1 MIGPDQIK
9 ELAKSSPSSIV
20 LLAIDGLGG
29 LPRPETGKTE
39 LEEATTPNLDFVA
52 ANGICGLAD
61 PIAPGIT
68 PGSAPGHLALFG
80 YDPLR
85 FTIGRGVLEALGI
98 GFDLRESDIAARG
111 NFCTVDERGLVL
123 DRRAG
128 RISTETCSRLC
139 QLLGAI
145 PLSDVELFMAPV
157 KEHRFVAVFR
167 GQGLSSQLTDSDPQ
181 QVGLPL
187 KPIIALSEQAKK
199 TASLANEF
207 VARAKEAL
215 AHSEPANMILLRG
228 FSAHPRFPLFSEIYK
243 LKPAAIAAYPMYR
256 GLAQVVGMEIL
267 ETGDAI
273 EDEFDT
279 LIRHYGEYDFFYL
292 HIKQTDSA
300 GEDGDFERKARI
312 IEQVDALL
320 PRLLALEPDVLII
333 ASDHST
339 PAVLKSHSWH
349 PVPFLLYSKWCQP
362 DAVREFSE
370 RACAAGALG
379 RFPATQI
386 MPLALAHAL
395 KLEKFGA

>member
-9 ELAKSSPSSIV
+9 ELAKSSPSKIV
-20 LLAIDGLGG
+20 LLVIDGLGG
-29 LPRPETGKTE
+29 LPRPDTGKTE
-39 LEEATTPNLDFVA
+39 LEEARTPNFDFIA
-52 ANGICGLAD
+52 ANSICGLAD
-61 PIAPGIT
+61 PVASGIT

-98 GFDLRESDIAARG
+98 GFDLREGDVATRG
-111 NFCTVDERGLVL
+111 NFCTVNKGGLVL

-128 RISTETCSRLC
+128 RISTETCSQLC
-139 QLLGAI
+139 QLLSAI
-145 PLSDVELFMAPV
+145 HLGDVELFVTPV

-167 GQGLSSQLTDSDPQ
+167 GQGLSPELTDSDPQ
-181 QVGLPL
+181 QVGLPP
-187 KPIIALSEQAKK
+187 KPVTPLSAEAKK

-207 VARAKEAL
+207 IARAKEAL

-228 FSAHPRFPLFSEIYK
+228 FSEHPRFPLFSEIYK

-267 ETGDAI
+267 ETGDTI
-273 EDEFDT
+273 ESEFDT
-279 LIRHYGEYDFFYL
+279 LIKHYPEYDFFYL
-292 HIKQTDSA
+292 HIKPTDSA

-312 IEQVDALL
+312 IEQIDALL
-320 PRLLALEPDVLII
+320 PRLLALKPDVLII

-339 PAVLKSHSWH
+339 PAMLKSHSWH
-349 PVPFLLYSKWCQP
+349 PVPVLLYSKWCRP

-370 RACAAGALG
+370 SACAAGALG
-379 RFPATQI
+379 RFPSTQI

>member
-1 MIGPDQIK
+1 
-9 ELAKSSPSSIV
+9 
-20 LLAIDGLGG
+20 
-29 LPRPETGKTE
+29 
-39 LEEATTPNLDFVA
+39 
-52 ANGICGLAD
+52 
-61 PIAPGIT
+61 
-68 PGSAPGHLALFG
+68 
-80 YDPLR
+80 
-85 FTIGRGVLEALGI
+85 
-98 GFDLRESDIAARG
+98 
-111 NFCTVDERGLVL
+111 
-123 DRRAG
+123 
-128 RISTETCSRLC
+128 
-139 QLLGAI
+139 
-145 PLSDVELFMAPV
+145 
-157 KEHRFVAVFR
+157 
-167 GQGLSSQLTDSDPQ
+167 
-181 QVGLPL
+181 
-187 KPIIALSEQAKK
+187 
-199 TASLANEF
+199 
-207 VARAKEAL
+207 
-215 AHSEPANMILLRG
+215 
-228 FSAHPRFPLFSEIYK
+228 

-279 LIRHYGEYDFFYL
+279 LIRHYAEYDFFYL

-333 ASDHST
+333 TSDHST

-349 PVPFLLYSKWCQP
+349 PVPCLLYSKWCRP